1 MTAPKE
7 ETPMSKTQFAT
18 LVAVAALFAAGQS
31 AARAEQGLLVHKALS
46 LDMAMTMAQGS
57 LEKCRS
63 QGYKCAITVLDATGR
78 TIIAFQDDG
87 ANLHRFDVARKKAY
101 TALVYRRPS
110 KEVVEG
116 WSKKTA
122 EPTPLLEG
130 TMPNPP
136 IEGTID
142 MGGGIPILAGN
153 EVIGAIAV
161 SGAPGWDM
169 DEACAKA
176 GVAKVAEKLN

>member
-1 MTAPKE
+1 MAKNHFTGFLAVTALL
-7 ETPMSKTQFAT
+7 A
-18 LVAVAALFAAGQS
+18 AVAP
-31 AARAEQGLLVHKALS
+31 AARAEQGLIVHKALS
-46 LDMAMTMAQGS
+46 LDMAMAMAQGS

-63 QGYKCAITVLDATGR
+63 LNYKCAVTVLGATGR
-78 TIIAFQDDG
+78 TIIAFEDDG
-87 ANLHRFDVARKKAY
+87 ANLHRFDVSHKKAY

-176 GVAKVAEKLN
+176 GLAKVADKLK

>member
-1 MTAPKE
+1 
-7 ETPMSKTQFAT
+7 MSKTLLA
-18 LVAVAALFAAGQS
+18 LAGLLAAS
-31 AARAEQGLLVHKALS
+31 AARGEQGLIVHKAIS
-46 LDMAMTMAQGS
+46 LDMAMSMAHGS
-57 LEKCRS
+57 LDKCRS
-63 QGYKCAITVLDATGR
+63 LNYKCAITVIDATGR
-78 TIIAFQDDG
+78 TIIALQDDG
-87 ANLHRFDVARKKAY
+87 ANLHRFDVAHKKAY

-122 EPTPLLEG
+122 EPVPLQEG

-142 MGGGIPILAGN
+142 MGGGIPIVVGGD
-153 EVIGAIAV
+153 VIGAIAV

-176 GVAKVAEKLN
+176 GLAKVAEKLK

>member
-1 MTAPKE
+1 
-7 ETPMSKTQFAT
+7 MSKIYF
-18 LVAVAALFAAGQS
+18 AALLVLMALLTAS
-31 AARAEQGLLVHKALS
+31 ARSEQGLIVHKALS
-46 LDMAMTMAQGS
+46 LDMAMTMAHGS

-63 QGYKCAITVLDATGR
+63 LGYKCAITVLDATGR

-87 ANLHRFDVARKKAY
+87 ANLHRFDVAHKKAY

-122 EPTPLLEG
+122 ESVPLVEG

-161 SGAPGWDM
+161 SGAPGWEM

-176 GVAKVAEKLN
+176 GVAKVADKLK

>member
-1 MTAPKE
+1 MQ
-7 ETPMSKTQFAT
+7 KTRT
-18 LVAVAALFAAGQS
+18 TMLFAITAL
-31 AARAEQGLLVHKALS
+31 AAAIPSTASAEQGLIIHKALS
-46 LDMAMTMAQGS
+46 LDMAMSMAQGS

-63 QGYKCAITVLDATGR
+63 LGYKCAITVLDATGR
-78 TIIAFQDDG
+78 TIIALQDDG
-87 ANLHRFDVARKKAY
+87 ANLHRFDVSRKKAY

-110 KEVVEG
+110 KDVVEG

-122 EPTPLLEG
+122 EPVPLQEG

-142 MGGGIPILAGN
+142 MGGGLPILVGT

-176 GVAKVAEKLN
+176 GLAKVADKLK

>member
-1 MTAPKE
+1 M
-7 ETPMSKTQFAT
+7 
-18 LVAVAALFAAGQS
+18 
-31 AARAEQGLLVHKALS
+31 
-46 LDMAMTMAQGS
+46 
-57 LEKCRS
+57 
-63 QGYKCAITVLDATGR
+63 
-78 TIIAFQDDG
+78 QDDG
-87 ANLHRFDVARKKAY
+87 AQLHRFDVSRKKAY
-101 TALVYRRPS
+101 TALVYRRSS

-136 IEGTID
+136 VEGTID
-142 MGGGIPILAGN
+142 MGGGVPIFAGG

-161 SGAPGWDM
+161 SGAPGWDQ

-176 GVAKVAEKLN
+176 GLAKVADKLK

>member
-1 MTAPKE
+1 MTKPHCA
-7 ETPMSKTQFAT
+7 M
-18 LVAVAALFAAGQS
+18 LFAAALTLAIP
-31 AARAEQGLLVHKALS
+31 AAQAEQGLIVHKALS
-46 LDMAMTMAQGS
+46 LDMAMSMAQGS

-63 QGYKCAITVLDATGR
+63 LGYKCAVTVLGATGR
-78 TIIAFQDDG
+78 TIIAFEDDG

-122 EPTPLLEG
+122 EPVPLLEG

-142 MGGGIPILAGN
+142 MGGGLPIVVDK

-176 GVAKVAEKLN
+176 GLAKVADKLK

>member
-1 MTAPKE
+1 
-7 ETPMSKTQFAT
+7 MSKIRFAA
-18 LVAVAALFAAGQS
+18 LLSLLALMIAVAP
-31 AARAEQGLLVHKALS
+31 AARAEQGLIVRKALS

-63 QGYKCAITVLDATGR
+63 LGYKCAITVLDATGR

-87 ANLHRFDVARKKAY
+87 ANLHRFDVAHKKAY

-122 EPTPLLEG
+122 ESVPLVEG

-161 SGAPGWDM
+161 SGAPGWEM

-176 GVAKVAEKLN
+176 GLAKVADKLK

>member
-1 MTAPKE
+1 MRKTDLAMLFAMTA
-7 ETPMSKTQFAT
+7 
-18 LVAVAALFAAGQS
+18 LLAVIPS
-31 AARAEQGLLVHKALS
+31 TVSAEQGLIIHKALS
-46 LDMAMTMAQGS
+46 LDMAMSMAQGS

-63 QGYKCAITVLDATGR
+63 LGYKCAITVLDGTGR
-78 TIIAFQDDG
+78 TIIALQDDG
-87 ANLHRFDVARKKAY
+87 ANLHRFDVSRKKAY

-110 KEVVEG
+110 KDVVQG

-122 EPTPLLEG
+122 EPVPLLEG

-142 MGGGIPILAGN
+142 MGGGIPILVGS

-161 SGAPGWDM
+161 SGGPNWDM
-169 DEACAKA
+169 DEACANA
-176 GVAKVAEKLN
+176 GLAKVADKLK

>member
-1 MTAPKE
+1 MAKLALAAFTAL
-7 ETPMSKTQFAT
+7 TTS
-18 LVAVAALFAAGQS
+18 LGIVASILNAQ
-31 AARAEQGLLVHKALS
+31 QGLIVHKALS
-46 LDMAMTMAQGS
+46 LDMAIAMTQGS

-63 QGYKCAITVLDATGR
+63 IGVKCAITVLDASGR
-78 TIIAFQDDG
+78 TIIAMQDDG
-87 ANLHRFDVARKKAY
+87 AQLHRFDVSRKKAY
-101 TALVYRRPS
+101 TALVYRRSS

-136 IEGTID
+136 VEGTID
-142 MGGGIPILAGN
+142 MGGGVPIFAGG

-161 SGAPGWDM
+161 SGAPGWDQ

-176 GVAKVAEKLN
+176 GLAKVADKLK

>member
-1 MTAPKE
+1 
-7 ETPMSKTQFAT
+7 MSKTHFTTFLAVT
-18 LVAVAALFAAGQS
+18 ALLVAVAP
-31 AARAEQGLLVHKALS
+31 AARAEQGLIVHKALS

-63 QGYKCAITVLDATGR
+63 LGYKCAVTVLGATGR
-78 TIIAFQDDG
+78 IIIAFEDDG
-87 ANLHRFDVARKKAY
+87 ANLHRFDVSHKKAY

-122 EPTPLLEG
+122 EPVPLQEG

-142 MGGGIPILAGN
+142 MGGGVPILVGN
-153 EVIGAIAV
+153 DVIGAIAV

-176 GVAKVAEKLN
+176 GLAKVADKLK